1 MKYFVIKGH
10 GMAKKT
16 KIYFLLIG
24 LALVLQANPVFCV
37 ELTGLRSWPAPDN
50 TRIVF
55 DLSDKARYHLFMLEK
70 PLRLVIDFKD
80 GRLRKPLALP
90 EGKAGVVRRM
100 RSSLRKGKVVRVVFD
115 LRDRPQ
121 VHDFQLPPTGAYGHR
136 LVLDLRQK
144 TADEKPARPVEP
156 EAVPPRQTLAR
167 QRSRNV
173 IIAIDAGHGG
183 EDPGAIGHRGVR
195 EKDVVMAIARRL
207 AGYIDKESGMQAAM
221 VRDGDYYIS
230 LRERIRR
237 ARAARAD
244 LFISIH
250 ADSFHDRRA
259 HGASIYILSPNGA
272 TDEMS
277 RWLAEKE
284 NGADLIG
291 GVRLDDKDDALASV
305 LLDLSQNA
313 SIEASYE
320 AANDVLKA
328 FRPLLRMHKKEVQRA
343 GFVVLK
349 APDVPSMLVETAF
362 ITNPRDERRLN
373 TPSEQARIA
382 RAMLKGVRRFFT
394 QRPPEGTVF
403 AARRHTIARGDTLS
417 ELAAQYHVSIANLRS
432 ANGLKGDRLRI
443 GQVIRIPGL
452 NTDG

>member
-1 MKYFVIKGH
+1 
-10 GMAKKT
+10 MAKKT
-16 KIYFLLIG
+16 KIYFLLIS
-24 LALVLQANPVFCV
+24 LALVLQANTVFSV
-37 ELTGLRSWPAPDN
+37 ELTGLRTWPAPDN

-55 DLSDKARYHLFMLEK
+55 DLSDKAEYRLFTLEK
-70 PLRLVIDFKD
+70 PLRLVVDFKQS
-80 GRLRKPLALP
+80 RLRKPLVLP
-90 EGKAGVVRRM
+90 DDRNGFIRRV
-100 RSSLRKGKVVRVVFD
+100 RSSQRKGKAVRVVFD
-115 LRDRPQ
+115 LRRRPQ
-121 VHDFQLPPTGAYGHR
+121 IHDFQLAPTAAYGHR
-136 LVLDLRQK
+136 LVIDLRQK
-144 TADEKPARPVEP
+144 PSPGMAAKKPKPL
-156 EAVPPRQTLAR
+156 AVVPRQSLPAS
-167 QRSRNV
+167 RSRNV
-173 IIAIDAGHGG
+173 IVAIDAGHGG

-195 EKDVVMAIARRL
+195 EKDVVMAIAKRL
-207 AGYIDKESGMQAAM
+207 ATYIGRESGMQAVM

-237 ARAARAD
+237 ARQARAD

-373 TPSEQARIA
+373 TPAEQARIA
-382 RAMLKGVRRFFT
+382 KAMLKGVRRFFN

-403 AARRHTIARGDTLS
+403 ASRRHTIARGDTLS

-432 ANGLKGDRLRI
+432 VNGLKGDRLRI
-443 GQVIRIPGL
+443 GQVIRIPRL
-452 NTDG
+452 NSDG